1 VMAMGRRVLE
11 ASMRA
16 IPGIY
21 RNCQAAPLAST
32 VQFNPVVFAEA
43 TELVEFAFRC
53 EQVMKGA
60 KYGAPGF
67 LGQFAGG
74 LAGQTYTSV
83 RGLLFCACWR

>member
-1 VMAMGRRVLE
+1 MAMGRRVLE

-53 EQVMKGA
+53 EQVMKGPRSVLYSLRIA
-60 KYGAPGF
+60 SGYAIVI
-67 LGQFAGG
+67 QF
-74 LAGQTYTSV
+74 
-83 RGLLFCACWR
+83 